1 MNFAGMKSQEYI
13 AKKSIGDLSESD
25 MEIQEI
31 KKYLKNLYEKNRIVG
46 FEYIVLKSES
56 DIYDEDLDIDAIK
69 EINQGIFPCIWI
81 NITYETD
88 FFEKNEQTAI
98 EEKFALISL

>member
-1 MNFAGMKSQEYI
+1 MSFAGLSSQEYI

-25 MEIQEI
+25 TEIQDM
-31 KKYLKNLYEKNRIVG
+31 KKYLKNLYEKNLIVG

-98 EEKFALISL
+98 EEKFTLISL